1 MIEYLFSFPILYS
14 FVEPGLRGIVV
25 EFEAVPLM
33 PEMGALESAI
43 LFYFVSGSRDMFD
56 FDLLAGFT
64 F

>member
-1 MIEYLFSFPILYS
+1 MYS

-33 PEMGALESAI
+33 PEMGALESPI

-56 FDLLAGFT
+56 FDLLAGFK